1 MKAKRSTILALLVT
15 VAMMASTFAV
25 LGTANAATPQTGQ
38 VKITMDFVNDGT
50 FAGLAKTSTTATI
63 TTLSGQYVTS
73 ISGPLNNLSLTM
85 GHYYVNAK
93 PQVTSLTGL
102 GPVITNST
110 HYEINVTGSS
120 DYKVNISATT
130 AATEHFN
137 VVDVLSGRSANIVL
151 TTTSG
156 FNFFKTTVYN
166 NGTSTANESFNTT
179 VPDNGV
185 FYVNLTYEESG
196 YSMLEGYN
204 PSGLNIGLKGK
215 GVVSG
220 VVSSKVT
227 GSYLSPVNV
236 VVVNTQNNTYQ
247 VEHFSTSYFTIAS
260 NNYWANQ
267 TLLVS
272 SPGYQSWEISNP
284 ASATSLQTIMLNK
297 STSDINYT
305 YNLSSNPKYLNLSVG
320 YYITNGTTIPTF
332 GNSSVNSLYWQEKMD
347 VNTLTPQSFKSYLS
361 NLSLS
366 NTANTIDVNGYIYS
380 MISKSTA
387 NGSFA
392 SGVGASPS
400 VTGNVTFNYMNSSI
414 TVSSVSSGFTVHVHT
429 LPTKYLSGTVTYNY
443 TFKYSYSNL
452 SLTSSSISLSSF
464 VQLTNPVRIPTPTS
478 NQTVS
483 MTFSKAKTPVMTDS
497 DISLHWKNMVSN
509 NYVLNSSLNNTLF
522 AIPLNTSVSFN
533 ASGAYLN
540 PSTSTGSN
548 DYLKAHFSWYSLS
561 STYSTNSSYNATF
574 LFNKT
579 GTFKIDLKVTSPQN
593 ITNTTQFNVTV
604 VNSLPSVQYNISLR
618 GKSIVTG
625 SGNKSN
631 VSVPQSALLQF
642 SGYKSALTENGYK
655 VPLIYTWYLP
665 SYSSSAM
672 NVTYSFTTPYIKNH
686 ALQTGFLNITS
697 VVGTYSNVSFN
708 FYVNDTTPPSP
719 VISLTNAT
727 GVAITQPVAGQT
739 TYFSANTSSDAYY
752 PESSLVYHWKIMYTN
767 GTVAAPGSQTYKI
780 VAGGNNTSYIGLVFN
795 NLDGLTVSLNAT
807 NPSHVSGYSN
817 KTYLP
822 IVDTSRLV
830 VEGVYFPG
838 ALSQGSRSTVYVNV
852 SNNGTSTANNFT
864 IYVYVNNKVVASQF
878 YNRSLAP
885 GSTLNLSF
893 NMTPG
898 ASGNIPFEFKAS
910 SSPEPSFYATLG
922 AFTSTHSV
930 NPPAYRT
937 PLIIGVVIAIIVVVG
952 IVYYKISSGG
962 TRETKTT
969 AIKKADQKK
978 TPPQKKQ

>member
-1 MKAKRSTILALLVT
+1 M
-15 VAMMASTFAV
+15 
-25 LGTANAATPQTGQ
+25 
-38 VKITMDFVNDGT
+38 
-50 FAGLAKTSTTATI
+50 
-63 TTLSGQYVTS
+63 
-73 ISGPLNNLSLTM
+73 
-85 GHYYVNAK
+85 
-93 PQVTSLTGL
+93 
-102 GPVITNST
+102 
-110 HYEINVTGSS
+110 
-120 DYKVNISATT
+120 
-130 AATEHFN
+130 
-137 VVDVLSGRSANIVL
+137 
-151 TTTSG
+151 
-156 FNFFKTTVYN
+156 
-166 NGTSTANESFNTT
+166 
-179 VPDNGV
+179 
-185 FYVNLTYEESG
+185 
-196 YSMLEGYN
+196 
-204 PSGLNIGLKGK
+204 
-215 GVVSG
+215 
-220 VVSSKVT
+220 
-227 GSYLSPVNV
+227 
-236 VVVNTQNNTYQ
+236 
-247 VEHFSTSYFTIAS
+247 
-260 NNYWANQ
+260 
-267 TLLVS
+267 
-272 SPGYQSWEISNP
+272 
-284 ASATSLQTIMLNK
+284 
-297 STSDINYT
+297 
-305 YNLSSNPKYLNLSVG
+305 
-320 YYITNGTTIPTF
+320 
-332 GNSSVNSLYWQEKMD
+332 
-347 VNTLTPQSFKSYLS
+347 
-361 NLSLS
+361 
-366 NTANTIDVNGYIYS
+366 
-380 MISKSTA
+380 
-387 NGSFA
+387 
-392 SGVGASPS
+392 
-400 VTGNVTFNYMNSSI
+400 
-414 TVSSVSSGFTVHVHT
+414 
-429 LPTKYLSGTVTYNY
+429 
-443 TFKYSYSNL
+443 
-452 SLTSSSISLSSF
+452 
-464 VQLTNPVRIPTPTS
+464 
-478 NQTVS
+478 
-483 MTFSKAKTPVMTDS
+483 
-497 DISLHWKNMVSN
+497 
-509 NYVLNSSLNNTLF
+509 
-522 AIPLNTSVSFN
+522 
-533 ASGAYLN
+533 
-540 PSTSTGSN
+540 
-548 DYLKAHFSWYSLS
+548 
-561 STYSTNSSYNATF
+561 
-574 LFNKT
+574 
-579 GTFKIDLKVTSPQN
+579 PQN

-878 YNRSLAP
+878 YNRSLAV
-885 GSTLNLSF
+885 GSTTNVSF

-898 ASGNIPFEFKAS
+898 ASGNIPFEFEAS
-910 SSPEPSFYATLG
+910 SSPEPSFYAALG
-922 AFTSTHSV
+922 AFTSSHSV

>member
-38 VKITMDFVNDGT
+38 VTINMDFVHDGT
-50 FAGLAKTSTTATI
+50 FAGFAKTTTATI

-73 ISGPLNNLSLTM
+73 ISGPVSTLNLTL
-85 GHYYVNAK
+85 GHYYVNAQ
-93 PQVTSLTGL
+93 PQVTLASIGTSISS
-102 GPVITNST
+102 VITNST
-110 HYEINVTGSS
+110 HYEIDVTGSS
-120 DYKVNISATT
+120 NYTVNISATE
-130 AATEHFN
+130 AHTEHFN
-137 VVDVLSGRSANIVL
+137 VADVQSGSSANIVL

-166 NGTSTANESFNTT
+166 NGTSTANESFNAT
-179 VPDNGV
+179 VPEYGD
-185 FYVNLTYEESG
+185 FYVNLTYEGYG

-204 PSGLNIGLKGK
+204 PSGLNLGLKGN
-215 GVVSG
+215 GIVSG
-220 VVSSKVT
+220 VVSSKAT
-227 GSYLSPVNV
+227 RSHLSPVNIV
-236 VVVNTQNNTYQ
+236 ILNTKNNTYQ
-247 VEHFSTSYFTIAS
+247 VEHFSTYFFTIAS
-260 NNYWANQ
+260 NNDWANQ

-284 ASATSLQTIMLNK
+284 ASATSLQKIMLNK

-320 YYITNGTTIPTF
+320 YYITNGTTMPTF

-347 VNTLTPQSFKSYLS
+347 SSTLTNSSFKSYLS
-361 NLSLS
+361 NLSLN
-366 NTANTIDVNGYIYS
+366 NTANTMDVNGYIYS
-380 MISKSTA
+380 LMGNSTP
-387 NGSFA
+387 SA
-392 SGVGASPS
+392 SVVSGASPS

-429 LPTKYLSGTVTYNY
+429 LPTKYLSGTVSYNY
-443 TFKYSYSNL
+443 TFMYSYKNL

-464 VQLTNPVRIPTPTS
+464 VQLTNPVYIPTPTS

-533 ASGAYLN
+533 ASGAYFN
-540 PSTSTGSN
+540 PSTGSN
-548 DYLKAHFSWYSLS
+548 DYQKAHFSWYSLS
-561 STYSTNSSYNATF
+561 STFTFSSNSPYNATF

-579 GTFKIDLKVTSPQN
+579 GTFKIDLNATSPQG
-593 ITNTTQFNVTV
+593 IENTTQFNVTV

>member
-38 VKITMDFVNDGT
+38 VTINMDFVHDGT
-50 FAGLAKTSTTATI
+50 FAGFAKTTTATI

-73 ISGPLNNLSLTM
+73 ISGPVSNLSLTL

-93 PQVTSLTGL
+93 PQVTYLTTIGS
-102 GPVITNST
+102 VITNST

-120 DYKVNISATT
+120 SDYTVNISATT
-130 AATEHFN
+130 AAPEHFN
-137 VVDVLSGRSANIVL
+137 VADVQSGSSANLVL

-166 NGTSTANESFNTT
+166 NGTSAANESFNAT
-179 VPDNGV
+179 VPYNGP

-196 YSMLEGYN
+196 YSLLERYN
-204 PSGLNIGLKGK
+204 STGLVIGLKGN
-215 GVVSG
+215 GVVNG
-220 VVSSKVT
+220 VVSSAT

-247 VEHFSTSYFTIAS
+247 VEHFSTYFFTIAS
-260 NNYWANQ
+260 NNNWAHQ
-267 TLLVS
+267 ILLVS

-284 ASATSLQTIMLNK
+284 ASATSLQKIMLTK
-297 STSDINYT
+297 STSDVNYT

-320 YYITNGTTIPTF
+320 YYITNGTTMPTF

-347 VNTLTPQSFKSYLS
+347 GNALTNSSFKSYLS
-361 NLSLS
+361 NLSLD
-366 NTANTIDVNGYIYS
+366 NTANTMDVNGYAYS
-380 MISKSTA
+380 LTGKSTA
-387 NGSFA
+387 TGSVI
-392 SGVGASPS
+392 SGTSPY
-400 VTGNVTFNYMNSSI
+400 VKGNVTFNYMNSSI

-429 LPTKYLSGTVTYNY
+429 LPTKYLSGTVSYNY
-443 TFKYSYSNL
+443 TFMYSYKNL

-464 VQLTNPVRIPTPTS
+464 VQLTNPVYIPTPTS

-483 MTFSKAKTPVMTDS
+483 MTFTKAKTPVMTDS
-497 DISLHWKNMVSN
+497 DISLHWKNMVSS

-533 ASGAYLN
+533 ASGAYFN
-540 PSTSTGSN
+540 PSTGSN
-548 DYLKAHFSWYSLS
+548 DYQKAHFSWYSPS
-561 STYSTNSSYNATF
+561 STFSTNTSPNATF
-574 LFNKT
+574 LFNTT
-579 GTFKIDLKVTSPQN
+579 GTFKIDLNATSPQG
-593 ITNTTQFNVTV
+593 IENTTQFNVTV

-625 SGNKSN
+625 SGNQTN

-878 YNRSLAP
+878 YNRSLAV
-885 GSTLNLSF
+885 GSTTNVSF

-898 ASGNIPFEFKAS
+898 ASGNIPFEFEAS

-952 IVYYKISSGG
+952 IVYYRISSGG

>member
-1 MKAKRSTILALLVT
+1 TILALLVT

-38 VKITMDFVNDGT
+38 VTINMDFVHDGT
-50 FAGLAKTSTTATI
+50 FAGFAKTSTTATI

-73 ISGPLNNLSLTM
+73 ISGPVSPLNLTL
-85 GHYYVNAK
+85 GHYYVNAQ
-93 PQVTSLTGL
+93 PQVTFIAGL
-102 GPVITNST
+102 GSVITNST

-120 DYKVNISATT
+120 NYTVNISATT
-130 AATEHFN
+130 ATPEHFN
-137 VVDVLSGRSANIVL
+137 VADVQSGSSANLVL

-166 NGTSTANESFNTT
+166 NGTSAANESFNATA
-179 VPDNGV
+179 VPENGP

-204 PSGLNIGLKGK
+204 PSGLNINLTGN
-215 GVVSG
+215 GVVNG
-220 VVSSKVT
+220 VVSSKAT
-227 GSYLSPVNV
+227 GSHLSPVNIV
-236 VVVNTQNNTYQ
+236 ILNTKNNTYQ
-247 VEHFSTSYFTIAS
+247 VEHFSTYFFTIAS
-260 NNYWANQ
+260 NNHWANQ

-284 ASATSLQTIMLNK
+284 ASTPDLKIMLNK

-380 MISKSTA
+380 LTGKSTP
-387 NGSFA
+387 SA
-392 SGVGASPS
+392 SVVSGASPS
-400 VTGNVTFNYMNSSI
+400 VTGNVTFYYTNSSI

-429 LPTKYLSGTVTYNY
+429 LPTKYLSGTVSYNY

-464 VQLTNPVRIPTPTS
+464 VQLTNPVYIPTPTS

-483 MTFSKAKTPVMTDS
+483 MTFSKAKTPVITDS
-497 DISLHWKNMVSN
+497 DISLHWKNMVSS

-579 GTFKIDLKVTSPQN
+579 GTFKIDLTVTSPQN

-625 SGNKSN
+625 SGNQTN

-642 SGYKSALTENGYK
+642 SGYKSVLTASGYK

-898 ASGNIPFEFKAS
+898 ASGNIPFEFEAS
-910 SSPEPSFYATLG
+910 SSPEPSFYAALG
-922 AFTSTHSV
+922 AFTSSHSV